1 MPTVYLVQQGT
12 FNLTP
17 AKEWGN
23 VKVLMP
29 PMVQM
34 LFDDPLMVEQI
45 SEGLKEIKPEDYLL
59 LAGDPALIGIVTAI
73 AADYLDGE
81 INLLKWDR
89 QEKVYLPFH
98 LSLYGDASE

>member
-17 AKEWGN
+17 AKEWGS

-29 PMVQM
+29 PMIQR

-45 SEGLKEIKPEDYLL
+45 
-59 LAGDPALIGIVTAI
+59 A
-73 AADYLDGE
+73 
-81 INLLKWDR
+81 
-89 QEKVYLPFH
+89 
-98 LSLYGDASE
+98 

>member
-34 LFDDPLMVEQI
+34 LFDDPLMVDQI
-45 SEGLKEIKPEDYLL
+45 AEGLKHIKPEDYLL
-59 LAGDPALIGIVTAI
+59 LAGDPVLIGIVTAI
-73 AADYLDGE
+73 AADMLDGE

-89 QEKVYLPFH
+89 QEKVYLPLH
-98 LSLYGDASE
+98 LSLYGAVN